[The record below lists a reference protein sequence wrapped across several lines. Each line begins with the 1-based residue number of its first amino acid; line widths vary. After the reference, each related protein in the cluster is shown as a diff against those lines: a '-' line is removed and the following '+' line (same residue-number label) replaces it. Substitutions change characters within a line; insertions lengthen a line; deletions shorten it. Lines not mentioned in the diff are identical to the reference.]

1 MSTKPNKPEPPA
13 TPEVVVENLRAA
25 VYASH
30 AELSAQVQADGALD
44 SKLLGLL
51 GFFIAAAGILFTVP
65 HGLNDRRVLLLA
77 GTALGALA
85 CLWGS
90 TRGPEPNVGPS
101 PETFYADYGTNT
113 EAAYLTQ
120 FLADLA
126 NRARQ
131 NRAELARR
139 RIALAFAT
147 RAPILF
153 ALLYGLLAL
162 R

>member
-1 MSTKPNKPEPPA
+1 MSTQPTKPKALA

-51 GFFIAAAGILFTVP
+51 GFFIAAAGILLTVP
-65 HGLNDRRVLLLA
+65 HGLDDRRLLLLA
-77 GTALGALA
+77 GAGLGALA

-90 TRGPEPNVGPS
+90 TSGPEPKGGP
-101 PETFYADYGTNT
+101 PPAKFYADYGTDT

-120 FLADLA
+120 LLADLA
-126 NRARQ
+126 DRARQ
-131 NRAELARR
+131 NQAELAGRR
-139 RIALAFAT
+139 KALVFAT
-147 RAPILF
+147 RAPILP
-153 ALLYGLLAL
+153 AILYGLLSL
-162 R
+162 T